1 MERGDSRCVCF
12 FLSLHVIGGNAQDLR
27 TNQLKDVGNVHNHIR
42 LALTMWALFLMLLS
56 SGQKIRPK
64 LVQQVYHFMVE
75 REPLLKDVP
84 VIVHHRR
91 LTAEGVTGW
100 QFKDAGEF
108 MIEIHRDLP
117 RKDYIK
123 TLIHELVHVRQD
135 LTNMNNEWWRETE
148 AYALEFIY
156 YHEFTH
162 A

>member
-1 MERGDSRCVCF
+1 
-12 FLSLHVIGGNAQDLR
+12 
-27 TNQLKDVGNVHNHIR
+27 
-42 LALTMWALFLMLLS
+42 MLLS
-56 SGQKIRPK
+56 SGQKIRPR
-64 LVQQVYHFMVE
+64 LVQQVYQFMVD

-91 LTAEGVTGW
+91 LAAEGVSGW
-100 QFKDAGEF
+100 QYREDDEF
-108 MIEIHRDLP
+108 MIEIDRSLS

-156 YHEFTH
+156 YHDFTH

>member
-1 MERGDSRCVCF
+1 MGV
-12 FLSLHVIGGNAQDLR
+12 
-27 TNQLKDVGNVHNHIR
+27 
-42 LALTMWALFLMLLS
+42 LFLMLLS
-56 SGQKIRPK
+56 SGQKIRPR
-64 LVQQVYHFMVE
+64 LVQQVYSFMVD
-75 REPLLKDVP
+75 REPLLKDAA

-91 LTAEGVTGW
+91 LTAEGVSGW

-117 RKDYIK
+117 RSEYIK
-123 TLIHELVHVRQD
+123 TLIHELIHVRQD
-135 LTNMNNEWWRETE
+135 LTNMKHEWWRETE